1 MKVIERENEIVC
13 DFAGCGRQGKYRL
26 SGGGSPGDDLVLCG
40 ACAEAVYS
48 ALSEAFGK
56 GAESFG
62 KGEEISG
69 IGEKKREIPEKK
81 SGEDEKAGKSGKK
94 AAKPEGRR

>member
-56 GAESFG
+56 GEKIF
-62 KGEEISG
+62 G
-69 IGEKKREIPEKK
+69 IGEKKREIPGKK
-81 SGEDEKAGKSGKK
+81 SGEDEKAGESGKK

>member
-40 ACAEAVYS
+40 ACAEAVYY

-56 GAESFG
+56 GEESF
-62 KGEEISG
+62 G

-81 SGEDEKAGKSGKK
+81 SGEDEKAGESGKK
-94 AAKPEGRR
+94 ATKPEGRR

>member
-56 GAESFG
+56 G
-62 KGEEISG
+62 EEISG

>member
-56 GAESFG
+56 G
-62 KGEEISG
+62 EEISG

-94 AAKPEGRR
+94 AAKPEGGDEQTRI

>member
-56 GAESFG
+56 GKESL
-62 KGEEISG
+62 G
-69 IGEKKREIPEKK
+69 IGEKKREIPGKK
-81 SGEDEKAGKSGKK
+81 SGEDENAGESGKK

>member
-48 ALSEAFGK
+48 ALSEAFGNRD
-56 GAESFG
+56 
-62 KGEEISG
+62 EISG
-69 IGEKKREIPEKK
+69 IGEKMREIYGKK
-81 SGEDEKAGKSGKK
+81 SGEVEKAGESGKM

>member
-26 SGGGSPGDDLVLCG
+26 SGGGSPEDDLVLCG

-56 GAESFG
+56 GEESF
-62 KGEEISG
+62 G
-69 IGEKKREIPEKK
+69 IGEKKRGFSGRK
-81 SGEDEKAGKSGKK
+81 SGEDENAGESAKK
-94 AAKPEGRR
+94 ETKPEGRR

>member
-56 GAESFG
+56 G
-62 KGEEISG
+62 EEISG
-69 IGEKKREIPEKK
+69 IGEKKREIPEKT